1 MAQFHIEC
9 FQNEFLPAGGTLMN
23 AVLTVRAE
31 GTSATP
37 GAHVAGRGPED
48 RAEVIILDTSGS
60 MKNDK
65 IRQAKEATAA
75 AIDCLPDG
83 VRFAVVAGNHEAHM
97 VYPSEPPLAQATPS
111 SREEAKQAVRRLD
124 ADGGTAI
131 GSWITLTSELLRGQ
145 PGIRHAILLTDG
157 RNESESAED
166 LDDALRRAEGVFQC
180 DCRGVGAEFAVA
192 ELKKIANALLGTQD
206 IVPDPAGLRADFAS
220 MMEASLNK
228 QVGAVTLRVWTPQ
241 GGTVV
246 VLKQMEPIVDL
257 VGARVDTSPLIGEY
271 PTGSWGD
278 ESRDYHL
285 CVRVPPGGVG
295 DEKRVGLVTLVVDGE
310 AAGQASMLAKWT
322 EDEALST
329 KINRRVAE
337 VMGETELADAMQ
349 AGVDAL
355 RADDMSKATGLFGK
369 AARLAHEAGNSEAL
383 DRLSKV
389 VDIEDPQTGRVRPK
403 PKVDEVDVMIIESR
417 SVRTERTG
425 R

>member
-1 MAQFHIEC
+1 MAEFHIEC
-9 FQNEFLPAGGTLMN
+9 FQNEFLPSGGVLMN
-23 AVLTVRAE
+23 AVITVRSE
-31 GTSATP
+31 ETSATH
-37 GAHVAGRGPED
+37 GAETAGRGPED
-48 RAEVIILDTSGS
+48 RAEVLILDTSGS
-60 MKNDK
+60 MKKDK

-83 VRFAVVAGNHEAHM
+83 VRFAVVAGNHEARM
-97 VYPSEPPLAQATPS
+97 VYPAEPPLARATPS
-111 SREEAKQAVRRLD
+111 AREEAKQAVRRLD
-124 ADGGTAI
+124 ANGGTAI
-131 GSWITLTSELLRGQ
+131 GSWINLTTELLRDQ

-157 RNESESAED
+157 HNESESPEE
-166 LDDALRRAEGVFQC
+166 LDQALSRAEGVFQC
-180 DCRGVGAEFAVA
+180 DCRGVGAKFVVA

-220 MMEASLNK
+220 MMEASLSR
-228 QVGAVTLRVWTPQ
+228 QVGAVKLRVWTPQ
-241 GGTVV
+241 GGQVV

-257 VGARVDTSPLIGEY
+257 IGARVDTSPLIGEY

-285 CVRVPPGGVG
+285 CVRVPPGEVG
-295 DEKRVGLVTLVVDGE
+295 DEKRVGLVTLIVDGE

-349 AGVDAL
+349 EGVDAM

-389 VDIEDPQTGRVRPK
+389 VDIEDPATGRVKAK
-403 PKVDEVDVMIIESR
+403 PKVDEVDVMILESR